1 MQIEINEQT
10 VDRQLVDAGMKSDY
24 EEQAVRLLLFHLFCA
39 IRYYRDMTYAEKV
52 KAGFLYRKKFKNDY
66 SLTGFL
72 KERKRKREKK
82 NSPLHPSYKERE
94 TEVKEKEEKTH
105 THFTRVADLDLEERK
120 KRFLAECQSFG
131 NQYDHKEINKF
142 FTYWS
147 MKGRKGG
154 KMRFEREAYW
164 DTAGCMERWMNNNI
178 AATDEKA
185 MLQLEKT
192 KERAMKAKNTADQ
205 QAIAAKRE
213 EDNARLEREIAERK
227 QGAVSYEEYLKM
239 KAAIKREQN
248 QACLGFAEREQARC
262 ETSKVKSEK

>member
-94 TEVKEKEEKTH
+94 TEVKEKEEKT
-105 THFTRVADLDLEERK
+105 LS
-120 KRFLAECQSFG
+120 LAELENFALDEDQIAFWNECKQFIGKEYSYKMVQSF
-131 NQYDHKEINKF
+131 F
-142 FTYWS
+142 FHW
-147 MKGRKGG
+147 G
-154 KMRFEREAYW
+154 
-164 DTAGCMERWMNNNI
+164 
-178 AATDEKA
+178 EKA
-185 MLQLEKT
+185 KKNHKMLWQS
-192 KERAMKAKNTADQ
+192 ERSWNTAFRLAAWKNKSYSVNDEVAAIRLQKAKKKQAEEMNAADQ

-227 QGAVSYEEYLKM
+227 QGAVSYEEYLKL

-262 ETSKVKSEK
+262 ETSR